1 MKALL
6 RRLTRRSKT
15 SVPQPGEIRDRIQLL
30 RFLEARIRCE
40 SYLEIGCHRDRVF
53 KVIRVPRKVGV
64 DPKRGGTHRM
74 TSDEFFRTNQ
84 EKFDLVFIDGLH
96 EARQVLRDV
105 EQSLVVLN
113 DGGVIVLHDCNPLS
127 EEAQRVPAP
136 PSGVPWNGDVWK
148 AIVLLRSRSDVDV
161 AVGDFDYGCGVVLS
175 RPNSRPL
182 RVERGLEALTFAE
195 LNANRVE
202 WLRLMTAGELIDFI
216 APARSP

>member
-6 RRLTRRSKT
+6 RRLTRRSRT

-30 RFLEARIRCE
+30 RFLEARIPCK

-53 KVIRVPRKVGV
+53 KVIRAPRKVGV

-96 EARQVLRDV
+96 EARQVLRDM
-105 EQSLVVLN
+105 EQSLAVLN
-113 DGGVIVLHDCNPLS
+113 DRGVIVLHDCNPLS

-136 PSGVPWNGDVWK
+136 CPGVPWNGDVWK

-161 AVGDFDYGCGVVLS
+161 AVGDFDYGCGVVLP

-195 LNANRVE
+195 LDANRVE
-202 WLRLMTAGELIDFI
+202 WLRLMTGGELIDFI